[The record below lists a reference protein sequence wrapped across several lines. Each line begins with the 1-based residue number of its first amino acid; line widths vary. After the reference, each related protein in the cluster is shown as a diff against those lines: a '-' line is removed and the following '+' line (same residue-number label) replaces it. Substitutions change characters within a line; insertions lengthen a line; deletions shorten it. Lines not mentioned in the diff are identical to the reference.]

1 MEQATLTEM
10 AVFVNLKPFNSHAK
24 QTKIGRVY
32 ISNWVFFIE
41 NYGCSSSL
49 NLKGKE

>member
-32 ISNWVFFIE
+32 ISDWVF
-41 NYGCSSSL
+41 L
-49 NLKGKE
+49 LKTLAAALLYI